1 MNRWILIALLALPAA
16 GQADQTVARASAR
29 SGTSVPPQGDL
40 RSKSPSKLTPRT
52 LTLESAV
59 RLALERNP
67 DAVLARIENEKA
79 AAQISVARGAFS
91 PQAYLGSGLGW
102 TEGIPQSVEGATP
115 SIVQATAR
123 MPVYNRALRKRVREA
138 EAGAEAAEHVAA
150 AKQDEVAY
158 RVAVAYLDFEY
169 AVRRVEFLES
179 RRDRLARVAQ
189 TVQQR
194 VDEGRAIPLEATKA
208 NLDRARAEESL
219 RSAQGEAALLE
230 TTLRIQLGLDPAE
243 RLIPADI
250 SSAGDPRELATL
262 PAAASEGADRA
273 LANSAELRGLEAA
286 ARSKNLAVQA
296 EQGAYAPRL
305 DFVAQYALLAKFN
318 NFEEFFNR
326 FQRHNGQVGLAL
338 QVPVFT
344 GKAVSSRVA
353 KASVEAREAQAR
365 LAARKSA
372 VAVESHRLFQN
383 VQDAE
388 SAQKLAQLELDY
400 ARESLGVLL
409 TSYQEGAASLE
420 EVERA
425 RALESQT
432 WDAFYDAKYALEKAK
447 LNLLR
452 RTGELAASLR

>member
-1 MNRWILIALLALPAA
+1 MNRLFLLVLFAC
-16 GQADQTVARASAR
+16 SAFAQDR
-29 SGTSVPPQGDL
+29 V
-40 RSKSPSKLTPRT
+40 

-59 RLALERNP
+59 RMALERNP
-67 DAVLARIENEKA
+67 DAALARIGSERA
-79 AAQISVARGAFS
+79 AAAADVAKGAFS

-138 EAGAEAAEHVAA
+138 EAGAEAAEYVSA

-169 AVRRVEFLES
+169 AVRRVELLEAQ
-179 RRDRLARVAQ
+179 RDRLVKAADL
-189 TVQQR
+189 VQKR
-194 VDEGRAIPLEATKA
+194 VDEGRSIPLEATKA
-208 NLDRARAEESL
+208 RLDQSRAERALQTARGESDL
-219 RSAQGEAALLE
+219 QATVLKL
-230 TTLRIQLGLDPAE
+230 QLGLDSGE
-243 RLIPADI
+243 RLIPAYE
-250 SSAGDPRELATL
+250 ELRSLSDL

-273 LANSAELRGLEAA
+273 LANSAELRALEADV
-286 ARSKNLAVQA
+286 RSKGFAVEA
-296 EQGAYAPRL
+296 EKGAYAPRL

-344 GKAVSSRVA
+344 GKAVSSRVV

-365 LAARKSA
+365 LASRSSA
-372 VAVESHRLFQN
+372 VEIESHRLFR
-383 VQDAE
+383 VLRDAE
-388 SAQKLAQLELDY
+388 SARSLAKLELDY
-400 ARESLGVLL
+400 AREALGVTLARFE
-409 TSYQEGAASLE
+409 EGRVSLE

-425 RALESQT
+425 RAIESQT
-432 WDAFYDAKYALEKAK
+432 WDAFYEAKYSLEKSK

-452 RTGELAASLR
+452 RTGELAAALR

>member
-1 MNRWILIALLALPAA
+1 MNRLLLPLLLLVAGSVAA
-16 GQADQTVARASAR
+16 ADRV
-29 SGTSVPPQGDL
+29 
-40 RSKSPSKLTPRT
+40 

-67 DAVLARIENEKA
+67 DAALARIESEKA
-79 AAQISVARGAFS
+79 TAATGVAKGAFS
-91 PQAYLGSGLGW
+91 PQAYVGSGLGW

-138 EAGAEAAEHVAA
+138 EAGARAAEHVAA

-169 AVRRVEFLES
+169 AVRRVELLEAQ
-179 RRDRLARVAQ
+179 RARLASVAAK
-189 TVQQR
+189 VQQR
-194 VDEGRAIPLEATKA
+194 VDEGRAIPLDATKA
-208 NLDRARAEESL
+208 SLDLARIEMVLEAG
-219 RSAQGEAALLE
+219 RGEAELLA
-230 TTLRIQLGLDPAE
+230 TTLRLQLGLNSEE
-243 RLIPADI
+243 RLIPANEEM
-250 SSAGDPRELATL
+250 RNLTELPTVASDG
-262 PAAASEGADRA
+262 AARA
-273 LANSAELRGLEAA
+273 LANSAELRGLEADV
-286 ARSKNLAVQA
+286 RSKGFAVQA
-296 EQGAYAPRL
+296 EKGAYAPRL

-365 LAARKSA
+365 LDSRRSS
-372 VAVESHRLFQN
+372 VEIESHRLFRV

-388 SAQKLAQLELDY
+388 SARKLAKLELDY
-400 ARESLGVLL
+400 AREALGVTLARFE
-409 TSYQEGAASLE
+409 EGRVALE

-425 RALESQT
+425 RAVESQT

-452 RTGELAASLR
+452 RTGELAAALR

>member
-1 MNRWILIALLALPAA
+1 MNRLLLVALLALPAA
-16 GQADQTVARASAR
+16 AAD
-29 SGTSVPPQGDL
+29 
-40 RSKSPSKLTPRT
+40 RT

-79 AAQISVARGAFS
+79 AAQIEVARGAFS
-91 PQAYLGSGLGW
+91 PQAYVGSGLGW

-158 RVAVAYLDFEY
+158 RVAVSYLDFEY

-179 RRDRLARVAQ
+179 RRERLARVAQ

-208 NLDRARAEESL
+208 NLDLARAEESL
-219 RSAQGEAALLE
+219 RSAQGEAELLE

-243 RLIPADI
+243 RLIPAAD
-250 SSAGDPRELATL
+250 DPRELTTL
-262 PAAASEGADRA
+262 PSAASEGADRA

-372 VAVESHRLFQN
+372 VAVESHRLFQH
-383 VQDAE
+383 VKDAE

-409 TSYQEGAASLE
+409 ARYQEGRASLE